1 MKKNAKN
8 RRGFTL
14 AELTIVLAVIAIVST
29 MVVSYVTIITQRNR
43 AATERLNAMQD
54 IQVIESMTEAWI
66 EKYNFNGIVNDPANR
81 IDILVL
87 GDVKSM
93 YFDSANS
100 TYCALSSYG
109 TTAIKSVTYRSEG
122 SDDIIYFVTVTYELS
137 DKNGLQTYTF
147 CVNPY
152 VGEGVN

>member
-8 RRGFTL
+8 RRGFTI
-14 AELTIVLAVIAIVST
+14 AELTIVLAVIAVVST

-43 AATERLNAMQD
+43 AATERLNVMQD

-66 EKYNFNGIVNDPANR
+66 EEISNIGVTDDTLIS
-81 IDILVL
+81 IDDTSVAM
-87 GDVKSM
+87 K
-93 YFDSANS
+93 FDLASS
-100 TYCALSSYG
+100 TYCALTKYE

-122 SDDIIYFVTVTYELS
+122 SDDILYFVTVTYALS